1 VFKKTQKPKF
11 KIIWPQ
17 FLLRIF
23 LLLLL
28 VIFSLAGYF
37 IFKIKAFEKN
47 INDSENQNSSII
59 YTTQQFVKKEKQPL
73 QGEERKRIN
82 ILLLGMGGE
91 GHHGQ
96 YLTDTILLASINPQ
110 TYETALLAIPRDLYV
125 KIPETQIHTKINAVY
140 AYGKNNSGDLGNKP
154 HGLIKKTVEEITGQ
168 KIDYHIAINF
178 EGFKK
183 VIDELGGIIIQVEE
197 DIVDHKYPGPG
208 RSYET
213 FKIDKGTH
221 LVNGDVALKYARVRH
236 VKGGDFSRLER
247 QKDIILSAKKRAFS
261 LENFLNPI
269 RISNLMNILE
279 ENLQTDIQLDEIPA
293 FIELLNK
300 INPYNINSKV
310 LDAWSPDS
318 LLAVSHV
325 LLGNVQAFILVPRT
339 GNYQEIQDLTENI
352 FDLNKIE
359 KEKEAIE
366 KESARILVVSDQYQ
380 NSPRVKNFFEKM
392 GYSVETKEDSEI
404 YQNCQQ
410 NIKIFAP
417 QNSEKIYTLNDL
429 TRKFHAEIEESL
441 NFNYSEQEMD
451 IVLCFPKKEIE
462 KIEKQIDQNSADD
475 FQEESIL
482 DNEGNIMYN
491 EN

>member
-17 FLLRIF
+17 FLLRLF

-28 VIFSLAGYF
+28 VVFSLAGYF

-47 INDSENQNSSII
+47 INDSENKNSSII
-59 YTTQQFVKKEKQPL
+59 YTTQQFIKEEKQPL
-73 QGEERKRIN
+73 RGEEKNRIN

-125 KIPETQIHTKINAVY
+125 EIPETQIHTKINAVY
-140 AYGKNNSGDLGNKP
+140 AYGRNNSETLENKP
-154 HGLIKKTVEEITGQ
+154 HELIKKTVEKITGQ

-269 RISNLMNILE
+269 KISNLMNTLE
-279 ENLQTDIQLDEIPA
+279 GNLQTDIQLDEIPA

-339 GNYQEIQDLTENI
+339 GNYQEIQNLAENI

-366 KESARILVVSDQYQ
+366 KESARILVVSNQYQ

-392 GYSVETKEDSEI
+392 GYSVEAEENSEI

-429 TRKFHAEIEESL
+429 TRKFQADIEENL
-441 NFNYSEQEMD
+441 DFDYSEKETD
-451 IVLCFPKKEIE
+451 VVLCFPKKEIE
-462 KIEKQIDQNSADD
+462 KIEKQIDQTSADD

-491 EN
+491 KN

>member
-1 VFKKTQKPKF
+1 MFKKIKKSKF

-17 FLLRIF
+17 FLLRLFF
-23 LLLLL
+23 LLLL
-28 VIFSLAGYF
+28 VFFILAGYF
-37 IFKIKAFEKN
+37 VFKIKNF
-47 INDSENQNSSII
+47 ENQNSSII
-59 YTTQQFVKKEKQPL
+59 YTTQQFIKEEKQQL
-73 QGEERKRIN
+73 QGEEKDRIN

-96 YLTDTILLASINPQ
+96 YLTDTIILASINPQ
-110 TYETALLAIPRDLYV
+110 THETALLAIPRDLYV
-125 KIPETQIHTKINAVY
+125 EIPKTQVYTKINAVY
-140 AYGKNNSGDLGNKP
+140 AYGRNNPEALGNKP
-154 HGLIKKTVEEITGQ
+154 HDLIKKTVEEITGQ

-429 TRKFHAEIEESL
+429 TRKFQAEIEESL